1 MERALRH
8 ISVERGHDPRQFAL
22 LPFGG
27 AGGLHAVD
35 LARSLRIPTIIAPTA
50 PGALSAVGVLVAD
63 VIKDQSRTVM
73 FTYRAKGTSRLG
85 KVFAQMER
93 EAAALLRAEGFPRSK
108 QRHERLLAMRYRGQ
122 SFELEVR
129 NTTGD
134 LAAEF
139 HRAHR
144 ERYGYAQEQ
153 SEIEIVSARLRS
165 FGLVEKLPERR
176 LAAGKNKPHGKVTAH
191 LGGRKMSVALYKRDE
206 LFANTK
212 LQTPCIVTEYSAT
225 TLIDADS
232 KARID
237 AIRQFAYRV
246 EMKNFD
252 PTTLEIYRALFT
264 SVAEEMGVALR
275 RTAFSPNI
283 KERRD
288 YSCAVF
294 DADGRVIAQGDHMP
308 VHLGS
313 MPMAVAAALEEIAIA
328 PGDVVALNDPFAG
341 GTHLPDVTLVMP
353 VVSGKRML
361 FYVANRA
368 HHADI
373 GGATPGSMGLATDIY
388 GEGIRIPPI
397 RLVRNGVLDTDTMR
411 LLLANVRGNV
421 ERRGD
426 FDAQIGSLKTGAARL
441 LEIIERR
448 GERETTEYASQLI
461 DYSARLMRYTIAA
474 IPDGSYEAE
483 DALDDDGV
491 DDRPVLIKVRIT
503 IKGERAVVDFTGSAP
518 QVTGAIN
525 AVEAITVS
533 AVSYV
538 FRCLVGGEVP
548 ASAGLMEPIEV
559 IAPRGT
565 VVNANPP
572 ASVAGG
578 NVETSQ
584 RIVDV
589 LVQGIGP
596 GFTGAHTSGEP
607 GHDEQSHD
615 RRHRHAQR
623 PGVFLLRNRC
633 GRHGSAS
640 DCCMA

>member
-1 MERALRH
+1 M
-8 ISVERGHDPRQFAL
+8 
-22 LPFGG
+22 
-27 AGGLHAVD
+27 
-35 LARSLRIPTIIAPTA
+35 
-50 PGALSAVGVLVAD
+50 
-63 VIKDQSRTVM
+63 K
-73 FTYRAKGTSRLG
+73 
-85 KVFAQMER
+85 
-93 EAAALLRAEGFPRSK
+93 
-108 QRHERLLAMRYRGQ
+108 
-122 SFELEVR
+122 
-129 NTTGD
+129 
-134 LAAEF
+134 
-139 HRAHR
+139 
-144 ERYGYAQEQ
+144 
-153 SEIEIVSARLRS
+153 
-165 FGLVEKLPERR
+165 
-176 LAAGKNKPHGKVTAH
+176 
-191 LGGRKMSVALYKRDE
+191 
-206 LFANTK
+206 
-212 LQTPCIVTEYSAT
+212 
-225 TLIDADS
+225 
-232 KARID
+232 KAR
-237 AIRQFAYRV
+237 
-246 EMKNFD
+246 FD

-294 DADGRVIAQGDHMP
+294 EANGRVIAQGDHMP

-313 MPMAVAAALEEIAIA
+313 MPMAVAAALKEIKFA

-353 VVSGKRML
+353 VVKARRIL

-397 RLVRNGVLDTDTMR
+397 RLVRNGVLDHDTMR

-448 GERETTEYASQLI
+448 GEKEAAVYAAQLI
-461 DYSARLMRYTIAA
+461 DYSARLMRHTIAS
-474 IPDGSYEAE
+474 IPNGTYEAE
-483 DALDDDGV
+483 DALDDDGI
-491 DDRPVLIKVRIT
+491 DDRPVRIKVHVT
-503 IKGERAVVDFTGSAP
+503 IRGERAVIDFTGSAP

-559 IAPRGT
+559 IAPAGT

-589 LVQGIGP
+589 LFKALAQALPDRIPAASQG
-596 GFTGAHTSGEP
+596 TMNN
-607 GHDEQSHD
+607 
-615 RRHRHAQR
+615 
-623 PGVFLLRNRC
+623 L
-633 GRHGSAS
+633 
-640 DCCMA
+640 

>member
-1 MERALRH
+1 M
-8 ISVERGHDPRQFAL
+8 
-22 LPFGG
+22 
-27 AGGLHAVD
+27 
-35 LARSLRIPTIIAPTA
+35 
-50 PGALSAVGVLVAD
+50 
-63 VIKDQSRTVM
+63 
-73 FTYRAKGTSRLG
+73 
-85 KVFAQMER
+85 
-93 EAAALLRAEGFPRSK
+93 
-108 QRHERLLAMRYRGQ
+108 
-122 SFELEVR
+122 
-129 NTTGD
+129 
-134 LAAEF
+134 
-139 HRAHR
+139 
-144 ERYGYAQEQ
+144 
-153 SEIEIVSARLRS
+153 
-165 FGLVEKLPERR
+165 
-176 LAAGKNKPHGKVTAH
+176 
-191 LGGRKMSVALYKRDE
+191 
-206 LFANTK
+206 
-212 LQTPCIVTEYSAT
+212 
-225 TLIDADS
+225 
-232 KARID
+232 KAR
-237 AIRQFAYRV
+237 
-246 EMKNFD
+246 FD

-294 DADGRVIAQGDHMP
+294 DAAGRVIAQGDHMP

-313 MPMAVAAALEEIAIA
+313 MPMAVAAALREIKFA
-328 PGDVVALNDPFAG
+328 PGDVVAVNDPFAG

-353 VVSGKRML
+353 VAKGSRIL

-397 RLVRNGVLDTDTMR
+397 RLVRKGELDGDTMR
-411 LLLANVRGNV
+411 LLLANVRGHV

-426 FDAQIGSLKTGAARL
+426 FDAQIGSLKTGATRL

-448 GERETTEYASQLI
+448 GEKEATAYAAQLI
-461 DYSARLMRYTIAA
+461 DYSARLMRHTIAA
-474 IPDGSYEAE
+474 IPDGVYDAE
-483 DALDDDGV
+483 DFLDDDGI
-491 DDRPVLIKVRIT
+491 DDRSVRIAVRLT
-503 IKGERAVVDFTGSAP
+503 IRGDRAVVDFNGSAP

-559 IAPRGT
+559 IAPAGT

-589 LVQGIGP
+589 LFKALAQALPEQIPAASQGTMNNLTIG
-596 GFTGAHTSGEP
+596 GIDTRSGQEFSYYETVAGGMGARPSLDGMSGVHTHMTNSLNTPAEALEYAYPLRVCEYRLRRGSGGVGKQRGGDGVIREIETLVP
-607 GHDEQSHD
+607 ARMSLLAD
-615 RRHRHAQR
+615 RRKQGPYGLYGGADGARGR
-623 PGVFLLRNRC
+623 NEVNNRETPGKSSHQLQAGDRIRIETP
-633 GRHGSAS
+633 GGGGWGKISS
-640 DCCMA
+640 

>member
-1 MERALRH
+1 
-8 ISVERGHDPRQFAL
+8 
-22 LPFGG
+22 
-27 AGGLHAVD
+27 
-35 LARSLRIPTIIAPTA
+35 
-50 PGALSAVGVLVAD
+50 
-63 VIKDQSRTVM
+63 
-73 FTYRAKGTSRLG
+73 
-85 KVFAQMER
+85 
-93 EAAALLRAEGFPRSK
+93 
-108 QRHERLLAMRYRGQ
+108 
-122 SFELEVR
+122 
-129 NTTGD
+129 
-134 LAAEF
+134 
-139 HRAHR
+139 
-144 ERYGYAQEQ
+144 
-153 SEIEIVSARLRS
+153 
-165 FGLVEKLPERR
+165 
-176 LAAGKNKPHGKVTAH
+176 
-191 LGGRKMSVALYKRDE
+191 
-206 LFANTK
+206 
-212 LQTPCIVTEYSAT
+212 
-225 TLIDADS
+225 
-232 KARID
+232 
-237 AIRQFAYRV
+237 
-246 EMKNFD
+246 MKSGFD

-294 DADGRVIAQGDHMP
+294 DGDGRVIAQGDHMP

-313 MPMAVAAALEEIAIA
+313 MPMAVAAALAEIEIA

-341 GTHLPDVTLVMP
+341 GTHLPDVTLV
-353 VVSGKRML
+353 SGVFDAETRGRGDAEPHRVGASPCPRVL

-397 RLVRNGVLDTDTMR
+397 RLVRNGIPDADTMR

-448 GERETTEYASQLI
+448 GQGEAREYAAQLI
-461 DYSARLMRYTIAA
+461 SYSARLMRYTIAS
-474 IPDGSYEAE
+474 IPDGTYEAE

-491 DDRPVLIKVRIT
+491 EDRPVLIRVRIA
-503 IKGERAVVDFTGSAP
+503 IKGERALVDFAGSAP
-518 QVTGAIN
+518 QVVGAIN

-589 LVQGIGP
+589 LFKALAKALPDRIPAASQGTMNNLTIG
-596 GFTGAHTSGEP
+596 GIDSRNGQEFSYYETVAGGMGARPTLDGMSGVHTHMTNSLNTPAEALEYAYPLRVREYRLRKGSGGAGKQRGGDGVVREIETLVP
-607 GHDEQSHD
+607 ARMSLLAD
-615 RRHRHAQR
+615 RRKRQPYGLSGGADGAAGVNVIIRDKRAQKIAAKGSHELKAGDR
-623 PGVFLLRNRC
+623 IRIETPG
-633 GRHGSAS
+633 GGGWGKQ
-640 DCCMA
+640 D